1 MQTPLLAF
9 GRVALDAAGELVAPN
24 RCAACDSRIRR
35 RTLFCASCAVS
46 VIERRTRYPSRECA
60 VFAYGGAIATA
71 IARCKYGGRPDLA
84 PRLGEMMATFA
95 DSFDG
100 QVDVVV
106 SVPLHPRRLADRGFD
121 QAALLARQ
129 IARRLV
135 VPWAPRALA
144 RVHDTPKQASLDK
157 AARATNLKGAFVV
170 RTPEAIQG
178 RRVLLVDDVR
188 TTGAT
193 LSGCVTALRTTGAE
207 HVWTMVLANRDREED
222 ERTW

>member
-1 MQTPLLAF
+1 MQTQFLSF
-9 GRVALDAAGELVAPN
+9 GRVALDVAGELVAPS
-24 RCAACDSRIRR
+24 RCAACDARIRR
-35 RTLFCASCAVS
+35 RTLFCVACAVS
-46 VIERRTRYPSRECA
+46 VIERPSRYPARECA

-84 PRLGEMMATFA
+84 PRLGELMATRAESFA
-95 DSFDG
+95 G
-100 QVDVVV
+100 QIDIVV

-121 QAALLARQ
+121 QAALLARP

-144 RVHDTPKQASLDK
+144 RVQDTAKQASLDK
-157 AARATNLKGAFVV
+157 AARATNLHGAFAV

-193 LSGCVTALRTTGAE
+193 LSGCVSALRSAGAE
-207 HVWTMVLANRDREED
+207 RVWTMVLANRDREED
-222 ERTW
+222 AQAW